1 MRRPVSFLFVHWA
14 SVICLA
20 CFLISD

>member
-1 MRRPVSFLFVHWA
+1 MRRPVSFLFVHWV
-14 SVICLA
+14 SVMCLA